1 MGIITGQNTITGWHC
16 LFVVLLYTMARTSG
30 DTRYACDNET
40 YSSGGMCEDDSNL
53 TYVCCDPDTEINE
66 CESLPCANN
75 ATCNDTINGFTCTCM
90 DGFEGQL
97 CQFQINEC
105 ESLPCANNATCND
118 AINGF
123 TCTCMD
129 GFEGQLCQFHERRA
143 TFFEVFIPHVLWLTA
158 LIISNLITAG
168 VIWAIWARRN
178 ANRPT

>member
-53 TYVCCDPDTEINE
+53 TYVCCDPDTE
-66 CESLPCANN
+66 
-75 ATCNDTINGFTCTCM
+75 
-90 DGFEGQL
+90 
-97 CQFQINEC
+97 INEC